1 MIRLEVAEVSM
12 KNLAPII
19 SMSLISTLTIA
30 ILSLILQSAAYAAG
44 PRKDADCCAPV
55 LLAPVAVSGNNIYT
69 AWTNAT
75 LHTDPVFFTKSNDG
89 GKTFAKTI
97 VISSPNK
104 NPNTSVINGNV
115 SISASGN
122 NVAVTWWTN
131 NTGIFNPVIRAS
143 YDGGNTFA
151 NIIRLNGTSGGTN
164 K

>member
-12 KNLAPII
+12 KKLAPII
-19 SMSLISTLTIA
+19 SMTLILTLTIA
-30 ILSLILQSAAYAAG
+30 IPSLILQSAYA
-44 PRKDADCCAPV
+44 ADCCAPV

-75 LHTDPVFFTKSNDG
+75 LHTDPVFFTRSNDG

-131 NTGIFNPVIRAS
+131 KTGTFNPVIRAS